1 MTYPLRSRRR
11 NRRLSLEEVAESK
24 FKVGD
29 LVECL
34 SLNRHL
40 YAVVIEV
47 SIGTINLDPKQPMI
61 FYIVRDEEG
70 DICDFRQDDLKMVAP
85 A

>member
-1 MTYPLRSRRR
+1 MMHPET
-11 NRRLSLEEVAESK
+11 K

-29 LVECL
+29 LVECC
-34 SLNRHL
+34 LNRRL

-47 SIGTINLDPKQPMI
+47 GTGMINLDPKQNII
-61 FYIVRDEEG
+61 FCIVRDEEG
-70 DICDFRQDDLKMVAP
+70 DICDFREDDLKMVAP